1 MTPRTHHSKL
11 STPIGELLL
20 TSDGTALT
28 GVYLGDHKDGPTP
41 DATWLGEDEV
51 LREAREQLT
60 AYFAGTLTVFRLPL
74 APSGTP
80 FQSGAWAKLNDI
92 PFGTTI
98 SYGEQARRLDCPNSS
113 RAVGAAN
120 GRNPISIVVPCHR
133 VIGAGGDLTGYGGGL
148 DRKRWLLKHE
158 AAVLASLSTT
168 AQDPSLLEV
177 G

>member
-41 DATWLGEDEV
+41 DATWVEADEV

-60 AYFAGTLTVFRLPL
+60 AYFAGTLTVFSLPL
-74 APSGTP
+74 AASGTP
-80 FQSGAWAKLNDI
+80 FQMSVWAKLNDI

-98 SYGEQARRLDCPNSS
+98 SYGEQARRLDCHNSS
-113 RAVGAAN
+113 HAVGAAN

-158 AAVLASLSTT
+158 AGVLASLSTT